1 MSTAT
6 LDRFSRYTGWAAYLS
21 GAIAFISGVFL
32 FLFYL
37 FTLAPSAPGATAPID
52 FGYLNDIVGLFS
64 TILMLP
70 VPVAL
75 YWLTRR
81 QGRALGLVAM
91 ALGLVGMLAIIVGQT
106 LLIKDVISFD
116 TSLPF
121 SLIGLA
127 LLGVWLILANYLGR
141 AGGVLARWLAW
152 LGGLTGA
159 ALLLAVE
166 PRAPKQPLR
175 RARRCVHAVRR
186 SARPTVLQRW
196 LEPSSRWLSWVA
208 APISWA
214 FRSGS
219 LALAGDSSPLP
230 RRQNRARDGALSQT
244 CGKRDARW
252 RIIRHERM

>member
-6 LDRFSRYTGWAAYLS
+6 LDRISRYAGWAAYLS

-32 FLFYL
+32 SLFYL
-37 FTLAPSAPGATAPID
+37 YTLAPSAPGATSSID
-52 FGYLNDIVGLFS
+52 FGILNDIVGLFG

-81 QGRALGLVAM
+81 QGPALGLIAM

-127 LLGVWLILANYLGR
+127 LMGVWLILANYLGG

-159 ALLLAVE
+159 ALFLAVGLVLLSNPFAALADAATLSGGALDQQPPALVGAIIALAILGGGAYLLGFPIWLIGIGRRLLA
-166 PRAPKQPLR
+166 APMADLKERQP
-175 RARRCVHAVRR
+175 
-186 SARPTVLQRW
+186 
-196 LEPSSRWLSWVA
+196 
-208 APISWA
+208 APV
-214 FRSGS
+214 G
-219 LALAGDSSPLP
+219 
-230 RRQNRARDGALSQT
+230 
-244 CGKRDARW
+244 
-252 RIIRHERM
+252 H

>member
-6 LDRFSRYTGWAAYLS
+6 LDRISRYAGWAAYLS
-21 GAIAFISGVFL
+21 GAIAFVSGVFL
-32 FLFYL
+32 SLFYL
-37 FTLAPSAPGATAPID
+37 YTLAPSAPGATSSID
-52 FGYLNDIVGLFS
+52 FGILNDIVGLFG

-81 QGRALGLVAM
+81 QGPALGLIAL

-127 LLGVWLILANYLGR
+127 LMGVWLILANYLGG

-159 ALLLAVE
+159 ALFLAVGLVLLSNPFAALADAATLSGGALDQQPPALVGAIIALAILGGGAYLLGFPIWLIGIGRRLLAAPSAAEQGVE
-166 PRAPKQPLR
+166 WRAQPN
-175 RARRCVHAVRR
+175 AR
-186 SARPTVLQRW
+186 
-196 LEPSSRWLSWVA
+196 
-208 APISWA
+208 
-214 FRSGS
+214 
-219 LALAGDSSPLP
+219 
-230 RRQNRARDGALSQT
+230 
-244 CGKRDARW
+244 
-252 RIIRHERM
+252 

>member
-32 FLFYL
+32 SLFYL
-37 FTLAPSAPGATAPID
+37 YTLAPTAPGATSSID
-52 FGYLNDIVGLFS
+52 FGYLNDIVGLFG

-81 QGRALGLVAM
+81 QGPALGLVAM

-127 LLGVWLILANYLGR
+127 LTRRVADPGQLPRTRRRRSGA
-141 AGGVLARWLAW
+141 LARMA
-152 LGGLTGA
+152 GRTDRRGA
-159 ALLLAVE
+159 
-166 PRAPKQPLR
+166 
-175 RARRCVHAVRR
+175 
-186 SARPTVLQRW
+186 
-196 LEPSSRWLSWVA
+196 
-208 APISWA
+208 
-214 FRSGS
+214 
-219 LALAGDSSPLP
+219 LP
-230 RRQNRARDGALSQT
+230 RG
-244 CGKRDARW
+244 
-252 RIIRHERM
+252 

>member
-6 LDRFSRYTGWAAYLS
+6 LDRFGRYTGWAAYLS
-21 GAIAFISGVFL
+21 GVIAFISGVFL
-32 FLFYL
+32 SLFYL
-37 FTLAPSAPGATAPID
+37 FALTPSAPGGTSPID

-64 TILMLP
+64 IILMLP

-81 QGRALGLVAM
+81 QGQALSLVAM

-106 LLIKDVISFD
+106 LLIKDAISFD

-121 SLIGLA
+121 NLIGLA

-159 ALLLAVE
+159 VLFLAVGLVLLSNPFAALADASTLSGGALDQQPPALIGAIIALAILGGGAYLLGFPIWLIGVGRRLLAPPSAAEQGAVW
-166 PRAPKQPLR
+166 RAQPN
-175 RARRCVHAVRR
+175 AR
-186 SARPTVLQRW
+186 
-196 LEPSSRWLSWVA
+196 
-208 APISWA
+208 
-214 FRSGS
+214 
-219 LALAGDSSPLP
+219 
-230 RRQNRARDGALSQT
+230 
-244 CGKRDARW
+244 
-252 RIIRHERM
+252 